1 MGRSVVSRKDVEQF
15 NKSLST
21 PGEMERRYRDDQ
33 KIREE
38 TERRYEEHLPA
49 PEGPKHLNDEQ
60 LQEERN
66 RLSKKLEH
74 EQLAYEQPESGR
86 VYAAPSIEQK
96 SEKPVID
103 QSPSVPLEADTYTS
117 RLLKYIPAEVIALY
131 LTLDAII
138 RSSQE
143 TPMTIYWAI
152 FGVGLVGTYLYLWRV
167 AKVRKQVQLL
177 LSVTA
182 YCVWAFA
189 LGGPFTHLGWYDP
202 LYGGLLLPVYTFVVA
217 IVEA

>member
-33 KIREE
+33 KFRQE

-138 RSSQE
+138 RSRN
-143 TPMTIYWAI
+143 TND
-152 FGVGLVGTYLYLWRV
+152 YLLGYLWCWLSRNLSIFMESC
-167 AKVRKQVQLL
+167 KGKKTGTITPFGYRILCMGVR
-177 LSVTA
+177 T
-182 YCVWAFA
+182 WRAFH
-189 LGGPFTHLGWYDP
+189 PFRL
-202 LYGGLLLPVYTFVVA
+202 V
-217 IVEA
+217 